1 MAVVVP
7 RKSRTRAAAP
17 TRTRAAASNTQAP
30 EISPAPTP
38 APRSLLRPLGVVG
51 YDALEPALLAALA
64 TEEPLLLVSDHGA
77 AKTLLLVRLA
87 HALGLTLRH
96 YNASIL
102 QFDDLIG
109 FPIPDNAGAIR
120 YAAPPGAIWEAEVAF
135 FDEIG
140 RCRPDVANKLF
151 PVIHEKRIQGVAIER
166 LRYRWA
172 ATNPPPDAMEHDDAG
187 RYDGVEPLDPALAD
201 RFAFIVSL
209 PRFADL
215 SDADRRLIIG
225 GVGDAPSANAA
236 NTVRELVHATKALIP
251 TVRATSGDALA
262 TYVDVLIA
270 KLGAAR
276 ITIGGRRAAML
287 LRNVVAVR
295 AAHLAL
301 GLASNER
308 ACRTAVMSSIPD
320 VVRTRVS
327 RAALLAAHEAA
338 WRESSMSDD
347 DPRRTL
353 LSVRDPLRRAL
364 LALSL
369 PGVSSVIRGEALCSA
384 LADMPTAESTML
396 AWTVLPTLLSGE
408 LVPATAVETVASL
421 VSSIA
426 YGGAEVRGFGPHR
439 DWAIDVRRRLSL
451 TALPPNDVEF
461 MHGVIAKCCTP
472 AQQLTGFTLSN
483 AESSIA
489 RLLEVRDACLA
500 ALATQ
505 LRLA

>member
-7 RKSRTRAAAP
+7 RMRRKSAVAP
-17 TRTRAAASNTQAP
+17 VAP
-30 EISPAPTP
+30 VTADTPAPAPTL
-38 APRSLLRPLGVVG
+38 APRSLLRPLGIVG

-87 HALGLTLRH
+87 NALGLALRH

-109 FPIPDNAGAIR
+109 FPIPDGDGAIR
-120 YAAPPGAIWEAEVAF
+120 YAAPPGAIWDAEVAF

-151 PVIHEKRIQGVAIER
+151 PLIHEKRIQGVAIER

-172 ATNPPPDAMEHDDAG
+172 ATNPPPDAQESDDDG
-187 RYDGVEPLDPALAD
+187 RYDGVEALDPALAD

-225 GVGDAPSANAA
+225 GVGDAPTASAANA
-236 NTVRELVHATKALIP
+236 VRELVHATKALIP
-251 TVRATSGDALA
+251 TVRTTSGDALA

-270 KLGAAR
+270 KLGAAK
-276 ITIGGRRAAML
+276 IVIGGRRAAML

-301 GLASNER
+301 GLASDDR
-308 ACRTAVMSSIPD
+308 ACRAAVLSSIPD
-320 VVRTRVS
+320 VVRTKVS
-327 RAALLAAHEAA
+327 RATLLAAHEAA
-338 WRESSMSDD
+338 WRETSMDND

-364 LALSL
+364 LSLSL
-369 PGVSSVIRGEALCSA
+369 PGISSVIRGEALCTA
-384 LADMPTAESTML
+384 LADLPAAEATMV
-396 AWTVLPTLLSGE
+396 AWTVLPTVLDTH
-408 LVPATAVETVASL
+408 LVPATTVETVASL
-421 VSSIA
+421 VSGIV
-426 YGGAEVRGFGPHR
+426 YGGAQVSGFGPHR
-439 DWAIDVRRRLSL
+439 DWAIDVRRRLSHN
-451 TALPPNDVEF
+451 ALPANDLEF
-461 MHGVIAKCCTP
+461 MHGVIAKFCTP
-472 AQQLTGFTLSN
+472 AQQLTGVELPN
-483 AESSIA
+483 AETIIA
-489 RLLEVRDACLA
+489 RLLQVRDACLA

-505 LRLA
+505 LRAA

>member
-1 MAVVVP
+1 MAVSIP
-7 RKSRTRAAAP
+7 RMRRKSAPAAV
-17 TRTRAAASNTQAP
+17 ASNT
-30 EISPAPTP
+30 PASANVPTP

-87 HALGLTLRH
+87 NALGLTLRH

-109 FPIPDNAGAIR
+109 FPIPDGAGAIR

-151 PVIHEKRIQGVAIER
+151 PLIHEKRIQGVAIER

-172 ATNPPPDAMEHDDAG
+172 ATNPPPDAQASDDDG

-215 SDADRRLIIG
+215 SDDDRRLIIG
-225 GVGDAPSANAA
+225 GVGDAPTASAA

-251 TVRATSGDALA
+251 TVRASSGDALA

-270 KLGAAR
+270 KLGAAK
-276 ITIGGRRAAML
+276 IVIGGRRAAML

-301 GLASNER
+301 GLASDER
-308 ACRTAVMSSIPD
+308 ACRAAVLSSIPD

-338 WRESSMSDD
+338 WRETRMSND

-353 LSVRDPLRRAL
+353 LSVRDALRRAL
-364 LALSL
+364 LAISL
-369 PGVSSVIRGEALCSA
+369 PGVSSVIRGEALCTA

-396 AWTVLPTLLSGE
+396 AWTVLPTLLDRE

-426 YGGAEVRGFGPHR
+426 YGGTEVRGFGPHR
-439 DWAIDVRRRLSL
+439 AWAIDVRRRLSL
-451 TALPPNDVEF
+451 TALPANDLEF

-472 AQQLTGFTLSN
+472 AQQLTGVPLPN
-483 AESSIA
+483 ADHVIV
-489 RLLEVRDACLA
+489 RLLEVREACLA
-500 ALATQ
+500 SLATQ
-505 LRLA
+505 LRIA

>member
-1 MAVVVP
+1 MAVSIP
-7 RKSRTRAAAP
+7 RMRRKSAPAAVAVSTPASAP
-17 TRTRAAASNTQAP
+17 A
-30 EISPAPTP
+30 IAPTP

-87 HALGLTLRH
+87 HALGLALRH

-109 FPIPDNAGAIR
+109 FPIPDSAGAIR

-151 PVIHEKRIQGVAIER
+151 PLIHEKRIQGVAIER

-172 ATNPPPDAMEHDDAG
+172 ATNPPPDAQESDDDG
-187 RYDGVEPLDPALAD
+187 RYDGVAPLDPALAD

-215 SDADRRLIIG
+215 SDADRRLIIS
-225 GVGDAPSANAA
+225 GVGDAPTASAA
-236 NTVRELVHATKALIP
+236 NTVRELVQATKALIP
-251 TVRATSGDALA
+251 TVRATSGEALA
-262 TYVDVLIA
+262 AYVDVLIA
-270 KLGAAR
+270 KLGAAK
-276 ITIGGRRAAML
+276 IIIGGRRAAML

-301 GLASNER
+301 GLASDER
-308 ACRTAVMSSIPD
+308 ACRATVLSSIPD

-327 RAALLAAHEAA
+327 RATLLAAHQAA
-338 WRESSMSDD
+338 WRETRMSND

-353 LSVRDPLRRAL
+353 LSVLDPLRRAL
-364 LALSL
+364 LSLSL
-369 PGVSSVIRGEALCSA
+369 PGVSSVIRGEALCTA
-384 LADMPTAESTML
+384 LADMPTAESTMF
-396 AWTVLPTLLSGE
+396 AWTVLPALLGMN

-439 DWAIDVRRRLSL
+439 EWAINVRRRLSL
-451 TALPPNDVEF
+451 TALPANDLEF

-472 AQQLTGFTLSN
+472 AQQLTGMPLPD
-483 AESSIA
+483 ADKVIV
-489 RLLEVRDACLA
+489 RLLEVREACLA
-500 ALATQ
+500 SLATQ
-505 LRLA
+505 LRVA

>member
-1 MAVVVP
+1 MAVSVP
-7 RKSRTRAAAP
+7 RMRRKSAPAAVASNALAP
-17 TRTRAAASNTQAP
+17 TNGP
-30 EISPAPTP
+30 G
-38 APRSLLRPLGVVG
+38 PRSLLRPLGVVG

-87 HALGLTLRH
+87 TALGLAVRH

-109 FPIPDNAGAIR
+109 FPIPDSAGAIR

-151 PVIHEKRIQGVAIER
+151 PIIHEKRIQGVAIDR

-172 ATNPPPDAMEHDDAG
+172 ATNPPPNAQEHDDYG
-187 RYDGVEPLDPALAD
+187 RYDGVEALDPALAD

-215 SDADRRLIIG
+215 CDADRRLIIG
-225 GVGDAPSANAA
+225 GISEATTANAA
-236 NTVRELVHATKALIP
+236 NSVRELVHATKALIP
-251 TVRATSGDALA
+251 TVRAESGDALA

-270 KLGAAR
+270 KLGAAK
-276 ITIGGRRAAML
+276 IIIGGRRAAML

-301 GLASNER
+301 GLASDER
-308 ACRTAVMSSIPD
+308 ACRTAVLSSIPD
-320 VVRTRVS
+320 VVRTKVS
-327 RAALLAAHEAA
+327 RAALLTAHEAA
-338 WRESSMSDD
+338 WRETRMSDD

-353 LSVRDPLRRAL
+353 LSVREPLRRAL
-364 LALSL
+364 LAISL
-369 PGVSSVIRGEALCSA
+369 PGVSSVIRGEALCTA
-384 LADMPTAESTML
+384 LADMPTAEATML

-439 DWAIDVRRRLSL
+439 EWAIEVRRRLSR
-451 TALPPNDVEF
+451 TALPANDLEF

-472 AQQLTGFTLSN
+472 AQQLTGVALPD
-483 AESSIA
+483 ADHVIL
-489 RLLEVRDACLA
+489 RLLQVREDCLA
-500 ALATQ
+500 SLATHV
-505 LRLA
+505 RAT

>member
-1 MAVVVP
+1 MAVSLP
-7 RKSRTRAAAP
+7 RMRRK
-17 TRTRAAASNTQAP
+17 
-30 EISPAPTP
+30 PAPAAVAVSTPASAPAIAP

-87 HALGLTLRH
+87 HALGLALRH

-109 FPIPDNAGAIR
+109 FPIPDSAGAIR

-151 PVIHEKRIQGVAIER
+151 PLIHEKRIQGVAIER

-172 ATNPPPDAMEHDDAG
+172 ATNPPPDAQEHDDYG
-187 RYDGVEPLDPALAD
+187 RYDGVEALDPALAD

-215 SDADRRLIIG
+215 CDADRRLIIG
-225 GVGDAPSANAA
+225 GIGEAPTANAA
-236 NTVRELVHATKALIP
+236 NSVRELVHATKALIP
-251 TVRATSGDALA
+251 TVRAESGDALA

-270 KLGAAR
+270 KLGAAK
-276 ITIGGRRAAML
+276 IIIGGRRAAML

-301 GLASNER
+301 GLASDER
-308 ACRTAVMSSIPD
+308 ACRTAVLSSIPD
-320 VVRTRVS
+320 VVRTKVS
-327 RAALLAAHEAA
+327 RAALLTAHEAA
-338 WRESSMSDD
+338 WRETRMSDD

-353 LSVRDPLRRAL
+353 LSVREPLRRAL
-364 LALSL
+364 LAISL
-369 PGVSSVIRGEALCSA
+369 PGVSSVIRGEALCTA
-384 LADMPTAESTML
+384 LADMPTAEATML

-439 DWAIDVRRRLSL
+439 EWAIEVRRRLSR
-451 TALPPNDVEF
+451 TALPANDLEF

-472 AQQLTGFTLSN
+472 AQQLTGVALPD
-483 AESSIA
+483 ADHVIL
-489 RLLEVRDACLA
+489 RLLQVREDCLA
-500 ALATQ
+500 SLATHV
-505 LRLA
+505 RAT

>member
-1 MAVVVP
+1 MA
-7 RKSRTRAAAP
+7 
-17 TRTRAAASNTQAP
+17 
-30 EISPAPTP
+30 

-87 HALGLTLRH
+87 EALGLALRH

-109 FPIPDNAGAIR
+109 FPIPDEHGAIR
-120 YAAPPGAIWEAEVAF
+120 YAAPPGAIWDAEVAF

-151 PVIHEKRIQGVAIER
+151 PIIHERRIQGVAIER

-172 ATNPPPDAMEHDDAG
+172 ATNPPPDAQDDGALG
-187 RYDGVEPLDPALAD
+187 RYDGVETLDPALAD

-215 SDADRRLIIG
+215 GDADRRLIIG
-225 GVGDAPSANAA
+225 GVGDAPTARAG
-236 NTVRELVHATKALIP
+236 NTVRELVHTTRALIT
-251 TVRATSGDALA
+251 TVHAESGPALA
-262 TYVDVLIA
+262 AYVDVLIA
-270 KLGAAR
+270 KLGAAK
-276 ITIGGRRAAML
+276 IAIGGRRAAML
-287 LRNVVAVR
+287 LRNMVAVR

-301 GLASNER
+301 GLPGDER
-308 ACRTAVMSSIPD
+308 ACRSALLSSIPD
-320 VVRTRVS
+320 VVRKRVA
-327 RAALLAAHEAA
+327 RATLLAAHEAA
-338 WRESSMSDD
+338 WRETSLAND

-369 PGVSSVIRGEALCSA
+369 PGVAKRIRGEALCAA
-384 LADMPTAESTML
+384 LADLPPEEARMV
-396 AWTVLPTLLSGE
+396 AWTVLPAVLDTN
-408 LVPATAVETVASL
+408 LVPAVAAETVASL
-421 VSSIA
+421 VAGIA
-426 YGGAEVRGFGPHR
+426 FNGAEVTGFGPHR
-439 DWAIDVRRRLSL
+439 EWAVDVRRRLSN
-451 TALPPNDVEF
+451 TSLPPADLEF
-461 MHGVIAKCCTP
+461 LHGVIAKHCTP
-472 AQQLTGFTLSN
+472 PQQLTGTKLPD
-483 AESSIA
+483 AEAVIK
-489 RLLEVRDACLA
+489 RLISVRDACLA

-505 LRLA
+505 VKAA